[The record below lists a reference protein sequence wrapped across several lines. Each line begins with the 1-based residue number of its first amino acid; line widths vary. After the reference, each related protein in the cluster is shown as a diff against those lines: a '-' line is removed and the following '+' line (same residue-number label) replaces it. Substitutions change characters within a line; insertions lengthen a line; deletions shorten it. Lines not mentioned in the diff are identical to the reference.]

1 MVGGVNG
8 RIKQIALQLV
18 EEVNSP
24 SGVHVLN
31 LAPVVVVVTVRVKVS
46 LMSPVVVQ
54 VCSA

>member
-1 MVGGVNG
+1 MMGGING

-18 EEVNSP
+18 EVCKL
-24 SGVHVLN
+24 SGVHVLS

-54 VCSA
+54 VCTA